1 MWPNNPLKAIAK
13 TLCSCSR
20 FQRDEN
26 WKWHCE
32 AHRWEKCFQISPT
45 IVWLSTEP
53 ANSSDLFQIREFL
66 HPHRPLCF
74 CNCSSLQF
82 GQIADSR
89 RRNLLCQLRRHSC
102 PHIQI
107 EYKLREDA
115 RREFSLTSLGE
126 HFVVFQCNFS
136 SQSLVDTTTFRFFC
150 WADQLYHKYQCYEN
164 ILGGSIAAGGFA
176 ARAKSSTP
184 L

>member
-13 TLCSCSR
+13 TSCSCSR

-32 AHRWEKCFQISPT
+32 AHFWEKFFQLLPT
-45 IVWLSTEP
+45 HVWPSTEP
-53 ANSSDLFQIREFL
+53 ANSSDLLQIREFL
-66 HPHRPLCF
+66 HPPRPLCS

-89 RRNLLCQLRRHSC
+89 RRNLLCQLRRYQC

-107 EYKLREDA
+107 QYKLREDA

-126 HFVVFQCNFS
+126 HFVVFQFNFS
-136 SQSLVDTTTFRFFC
+136 SQSLVDTTTLPF
-150 WADQLYHKYQCYEN
+150 L
-164 ILGGSIAAGGFA
+164 LGGSIAGT
-176 ARAKSSTP
+176 TP
-184 L
+184 ISATRHCYTNINATRICVSAITQRRC